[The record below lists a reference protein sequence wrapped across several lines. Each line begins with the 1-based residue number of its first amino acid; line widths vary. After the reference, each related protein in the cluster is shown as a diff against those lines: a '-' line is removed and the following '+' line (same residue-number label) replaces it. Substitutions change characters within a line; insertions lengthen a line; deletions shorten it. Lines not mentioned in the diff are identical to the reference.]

1 MAIIGITG
9 GIASGKSTF
18 SRALAEIRGASI
30 FDSDACA
37 RELLDSDPAV
47 REAVIR
53 DILSSAYRA
62 DGTPD
67 RAAIRAIVFSDPAA
81 KARLEAIL
89 HPLVRAR
96 RQALADYARGEGCD
110 LLVDIPLLFET
121 AASSAFDLVVAVACS
136 PEIQTRR
143 AMSRGLTLAQVQ
155 QIVASQWGNVKKIAQ
170 SDFVVW
176 NDGSLRMLQ
185 AQAEELAARLQSMA
199 TLKIKPSVS

>member
-53 DILSSAYRA
+53 DILPLAYRA

-121 AASSAFDLVVAVACS
+121 GASSAIDLVVAVACS

-155 QIVASQWGNVKKIAQ
+155 QIVASQWSNAQKIAK
-170 SDFVVW
+170 SDFLIW

-185 AQAEELAARLQSMA
+185 AQAEELAARLEKMS
-199 TLKIKPSVS
+199 LKIKPSVS

>member
-18 SRALAEIRGASI
+18 SRALAEIRAARI

-37 RELLDSDPAV
+37 RELLDSDSSV

-53 DILSSAYRA
+53 DILPTAYRA
-62 DGTPD
+62 DGTLD
-67 RAAIRAIVFSDPAA
+67 RAAIRALVFSDPAA

-96 RQALADYARGEGCD
+96 RQALAEDVRAEGRD

-121 AASSAFDLVVAVACS
+121 GASSGFDLIVTVACS
-136 PEIQTRR
+136 PETQTRR

-155 QIVASQWGNVKKIAQ
+155 QIVASQWGNAQKIAQ
-170 SDFVVW
+170 SDFVIW

-185 AQAEELAARLQSMA
+185 AQAEELAVHLEKMA
-199 TLKIKPSVS
+199 LKIKPSVS

>member
-18 SRALAEIRGASI
+18 SRALAESRAAWI

-37 RELLDSDPAV
+37 RELLDSDPSV

-53 DILSSAYRA
+53 DILPTAYRV

-67 RAAIRAIVFSDPAA
+67 RAAIRALVFSDPTA

-96 RQALADYARGEGCD
+96 RQALAEDARAEGRD

-121 AASSAFDLVVAVACS
+121 DASSGFDLIVTVACS
-136 PEIQTRR
+136 LEIQTQR
-143 AMSRGLTLAQVQ
+143 AMSRGLTLAQVE
-155 QIVASQWGNVKKIAQ
+155 QIVASQWGNAQKIAS
-170 SDFVVW
+170 SDFVIW
-176 NDGSLRMLQ
+176 NDGSLLMLQ
-185 AQAEELAARLQSMA
+185 AQAEELAARLESRA
-199 TLKIKPSVS
+199 RKIKPSVS

>member
-18 SRALAEIRGASI
+18 TRALAEIRAARI

-37 RELLDSDPAV
+37 RELLDSDSSV

-53 DILSSAYRA
+53 DILPTAYRA

-67 RAAIRAIVFSDPAA
+67 RAAIRALVFSDPAA

-96 RQALADYARGEGCD
+96 RQALAEDVRAEGRD

-121 AASSAFDLVVAVACS
+121 GASSRFDLIVTVACS
-136 PEIQTRR
+136 PETQTRR

-155 QIVASQWGNVKKIAQ
+155 QIVASQWGNAQKIAQ
-170 SDFVVW
+170 SDFVIW
-176 NDGSLRMLQ
+176 NDGSLRILQ
-185 AQAEELAARLQSMA
+185 AQAEELAARLAKMA
-199 TLKIKPSVS
+199 LKIKPSVS

>member
-18 SRALAEIRGASI
+18 TRALAEIRAARI

-37 RELLDSDPAV
+37 RELLDSDPTV

-53 DILSSAYRA
+53 DILPTAYRA

-67 RAAIRAIVFSDPAA
+67 RATIRALVFSDPAA

-96 RQALADYARGEGCD
+96 RQALAEDVRAEGRD

-121 AASSAFDLVVAVACS
+121 GASSGFDLIVTVACS
-136 PEIQTRR
+136 PETQTKR

-155 QIVASQWGNVKKIAQ
+155 QIVASQCGNAQKIAQ
-170 SDFVVW
+170 SDFVIW
-176 NDGSLRMLQ
+176 NDGSLRILQ
-185 AQAEELAARLQSMA
+185 AQAEELAVHLEKMA
-199 TLKIKPSVS
+199 LKIKPSVS

>member
-18 SRALAEIRGASI
+18 SRALAEIRSAWI

-37 RELLDSDPAV
+37 RELLDSDSSV

-53 DILSSAYRA
+53 DILPTAYRA

-67 RAAIRAIVFSDPAA
+67 RAAIRDFVFSDPAA
-81 KARLEAIL
+81 KVRLEAIL

-96 RQALADYARGEGCD
+96 RQALAEDARADGRD

-121 AASSAFDLVVAVACS
+121 SASSGFDLIVTVACS
-136 PEIQTRR
+136 PDIQTRR
-143 AMSRGLTLAQVQ
+143 AMSRGLTLAQVE
-155 QIVASQWGNVKKIAQ
+155 QIVASQWSNAQKIAP
-170 SDFVVW
+170 SDFVIW

-185 AQAEELAARLQSMA
+185 SQAEELASLLESRA
-199 TLKIKPSVS
+199 LKIKPSVS

>member
-18 SRALAEIRGASI
+18 SLDLAQIRAAWI

-37 RELLDSDPAV
+37 RELLDFDPSVRQAV
-47 REAVIR
+47 TR
-53 DILSSAYRA
+53 DILPTAYRA

-67 RAAIRAIVFSDPAA
+67 RAAIRALVFSDPAA

-96 RQALADYARGEGCD
+96 RQALAEDARAAGRD

-121 AASSAFDLVVAVACS
+121 GASSGFDLTVTVACS
-136 PEIQTRR
+136 LEIQTQR
-143 AMSRGLTLAQVQ
+143 AMSRGLTLAQVE
-155 QIVASQWGNVKKIAQ
+155 QIVASQWGNAQKIAQ
-170 SDFVVW
+170 SDFVIW

-185 AQAEELAARLQSMA
+185 AQVEEMSARLESRA
-199 TLKIKPSVS
+199 RKIKPSVS

>member
-18 SRALAEIRGASI
+18 SRALAESRGAWI

-37 RELLDSDPAV
+37 RELLDSDPSV

-53 DILSSAYRA
+53 DILPTAYRV

-67 RAAIRAIVFSDPAA
+67 RAAIRALVFSDPAA

-96 RQALADYARGEGCD
+96 RQALAEDARAEGRD

-121 AASSAFDLVVAVACS
+121 DASSGFDLIVTVACS
-136 PEIQTRR
+136 LETQTQR
-143 AMSRGLTLAQVQ
+143 AMSRGLTLAQVE
-155 QIVASQWGNVKKIAQ
+155 QIVASQWGNAQKIAQ
-170 SDFVVW
+170 SDFVIW

-185 AQAEELAARLQSMA
+185 AQAEELATRLETMA
-199 TLKIKPSVS
+199 LKIKPSVS

>member
-18 SRALAEIRGASI
+18 TRALAQIRAARI

-37 RELLDSDPAV
+37 RELLDSDSSV
-47 REAVIR
+47 RDAVIR
-53 DILSSAYRA
+53 DILPTAYRA
-62 DGTPD
+62 DGKPD

-96 RQALADYARGEGCD
+96 RQALAEDARSEGRD

-121 AASSAFDLVVAVACS
+121 GASSGFDLVVTVACS
-136 PEIQTRR
+136 QEIQTRR

-155 QIVASQWGNVKKIAQ
+155 QIVASQWGNAQKIAQ

-185 AQAEELAARLQSMA
+185 AQAEELAARLEKMSQ
-199 TLKIKPSVS
+199 KIKPSVS

>member
-18 SRALAEIRGASI
+18 SRALAGSLAAWI

-53 DILSSAYRA
+53 DILPTAYRV

-67 RAAIRAIVFSDPAA
+67 RAAIRALVFSDPAA

-96 RQALADYARGEGCD
+96 RQALADDVRADGRD

-121 AASSAFDLVVAVACS
+121 SASSGFDLIVTVACS
-136 PEIQTRR
+136 PQIQTRR
-143 AMSRGLTLAQVQ
+143 AMSRGLTLDQVE
-155 QIVASQWGNVKKIAQ
+155 QIVASQWGNAQKIAQ
-170 SDFVVW
+170 SDFVIW
-176 NDGSLRMLQ
+176 NDGSLRMLV
-185 AQAEELAARLQSMA
+185 AQAEELASRLESRP
-199 TLKIKPSVS
+199 LKIKPSVS

>member
-18 SRALAEIRGASI
+18 TRALAEIRAARI

-37 RELLDSDPAV
+37 RELLDSDSSV

-53 DILSSAYRA
+53 DILSTAYRA

-67 RAAIRAIVFSDPAA
+67 RAAIRALVFSDPAA
-81 KARLEAIL
+81 KTRLEAIL

-96 RQALADYARGEGCD
+96 RQALAEDARAEGRD
-110 LLVDIPLLFET
+110 LLVDTPLLFESG
-121 AASSAFDLVVAVACS
+121 ASSGFDLIVTVACS
-136 PEIQTRR
+136 PEIQARR

-155 QIVASQWGNVKKIAQ
+155 QIVASQWGNAQKIAQ
-170 SDFVVW
+170 SDFVIW
-176 NDGSLRMLQ
+176 NDGSLRILQ
-185 AQAEELAARLQSMA
+185 AQAEELAARLAKMA
-199 TLKIKPSVS
+199 LKIKPSVS

>member
-18 SRALAEIRGASI
+18 SRALAEIRAAWI

-37 RELLDSDPAV
+37 RKLLDSDSSV

-53 DILSSAYRA
+53 DILPSAYRA

-67 RAAIRAIVFSDPAA
+67 RAAIRDFVFSDPAA

-96 RQALADYARGEGCD
+96 RQSLAQDARADGRD

-121 AASSAFDLVVAVACS
+121 GASSGFDLIVTVACS

-143 AMSRGLTLAQVQ
+143 AMSRGLTMAQVE
-155 QIVASQWGNVKKIAQ
+155 QIVASQWGNAQKIAP
-170 SDFVVW
+170 SDFVIW

-185 AQAEELAARLQSMA
+185 AQAEELASLLESRA
-199 TLKIKPSVS
+199 LKIKPSVS

>member
-18 SRALAEIRGASI
+18 SRALAQIRAAWI

-37 RELLDSDPAV
+37 RELLDSDPSV

-53 DILSSAYRA
+53 DILPSAYRA
-62 DGTPD
+62 DGMPD
-67 RAAIRAIVFSDPAA
+67 RSAIRALVFSDPAA

-89 HPLVRAR
+89 HPLVRTQR
-96 RQALADYARGEGCD
+96 RTLADQARADGLD

-121 AASSAFDLVVAVACS
+121 SASPEFDLTVTVACS

-143 AMSRGLTLAQVQ
+143 AMTRGLTLAQVE
-155 QIVASQWGNVKKIAQ
+155 QIMASQWGNAQKIAQ
-170 SDFVVW
+170 SDFFIW

-185 AQAEELAARLQSMA
+185 AQAEELAARLESRA
-199 TLKIKPSVS
+199 LKIKTSVS

>member
-37 RELLDSDPAV
+37 RELLDSDPTV

-53 DILSSAYRA
+53 DILPTAYRA
-62 DGTPD
+62 DGAPD
-67 RAAIRAIVFSDPAA
+67 RAAIRALVFSDPAA

-96 RQALADYARGEGCD
+96 REALAEHARAEGCD

-121 AASSAFDLVVAVACS
+121 AASSGFDLVVTVACS
-136 PEIQTRR
+136 LEIQTRR
-143 AMSRGLTLAQVQ
+143 AMSRGLLLSQVE
-155 QIVASQWGNVKKIAQ
+155 QIVASQWRNAQKIAQ
-170 SDFVVW
+170 SDFLIW

-185 AQAEELAARLQSMA
+185 AQAEELASRLESRA
-199 TLKIKPSVS
+199 LKIKPSVS

>member
-37 RELLDSDPAV
+37 RELLDSDPTV

-53 DILSSAYRA
+53 DILHTAYRA

-67 RAAIRAIVFSDPAA
+67 RAAIRSLVFSDPAA

-96 RQALADYARGEGCD
+96 REALAEHARAEGCD

-121 AASSAFDLVVAVACS
+121 AASSGFDLVVTVACS
-136 PEIQTRR
+136 LEIQTRR

-155 QIVASQWGNVKKIAQ
+155 QIVASQWGNAQKIAQ

-185 AQAEELAARLQSMA
+185 AQAEELASRLESRA
-199 TLKIKPSVS
+199 LKIKPSVS

>member
-18 SRALAEIRGASI
+18 TRALAEIRAARI

-37 RELLDSDPAV
+37 RELLDSDSSV

-53 DILSSAYRA
+53 DILSTAYRA

-67 RAAIRAIVFSDPAA
+67 RAAIRALVFSDPAA

-96 RQALADYARGEGCD
+96 RQALAEDVRAEGRD

-121 AASSAFDLVVAVACS
+121 GASSGFDLIVTVACS
-136 PEIQTRR
+136 PETQTKR

-155 QIVASQWGNVKKIAQ
+155 QIVASQWGNAQKIAQ
-170 SDFVVW
+170 SDFVIW
-176 NDGSLRMLQ
+176 NDGSLRILQ
-185 AQAEELAARLQSMA
+185 AQAEELAARLAKMA
-199 TLKIKPSVS
+199 LKIKPSVS

>member
-18 SRALAEIRGASI
+18 TRALAEIRGASI

-47 REAVIR
+47 RDAVIR
-53 DILSSAYRA
+53 DILPTAYRP

-67 RAAIRAIVFSDPAA
+67 RAAIRALVFSDPEA
-81 KARLEAIL
+81 KAQLEAIL

-96 RQALADYARGEGCD
+96 RQSLAEDARADGGD

-121 AASSAFDLVVAVACS
+121 GASSAFDLVVAVACS

-155 QIVASQWGNVKKIAQ
+155 QIVASQWSNAQKIAQ

-185 AQAEELAARLQSMA
+185 AQAEELAARLESRA

>member
-18 SRALAEIRGASI
+18 SRALAEIQGASI

-47 REAVIR
+47 REAVTR
-53 DILSSAYRA
+53 DILPTAYRP

-67 RAAIRAIVFSDPAA
+67 RAAIRALVFSDPAA

-96 RQALADYARGEGCD
+96 RQALADDARVEGCD

-121 AASSAFDLVVAVACS
+121 SASSGFDLVVTVACS

-143 AMSRGLTLAQVQ
+143 AMSRGLTLVQVQ
-155 QIVASQWGNVKKIAQ
+155 QIVASQWGNAQKIAQ
-170 SDFVVW
+170 SDFVIW

-185 AQAEELAARLQSMA
+185 AQADELAARLESRA

>member
-18 SRALAEIRGASI
+18 TRALAESRAARI

-37 RELLDSDPAV
+37 RELLDSDPSV

-53 DILSSAYRA
+53 DILPTAYRA

-67 RAAIRAIVFSDPAA
+67 RAAIRALVFSDPAA

-96 RQALADYARGEGCD
+96 RQALAEDVRAEGRD
-110 LLVDIPLLFET
+110 LLVDTPLLFESG
-121 AASSAFDLVVAVACS
+121 ASSGFDLIVTVACS
-136 PEIQTRR
+136 PETQTKR

-155 QIVASQWGNVKKIAQ
+155 QIVASQWGNAQKIAQ
-170 SDFVVW
+170 SDFVIW
-176 NDGSLRMLQ
+176 NDGSLRILQ
-185 AQAEELAARLQSMA
+185 AQAEELAARLAKMA
-199 TLKIKPSVS
+199 LKIKPSVS

>member
-18 SRALAEIRGASI
+18 TRALAEIRAARI

-37 RELLDSDPAV
+37 RALLDSDPTV

-53 DILSSAYRA
+53 DILPTAYRA

-67 RAAIRAIVFSDPAA
+67 RAAIRALVFSDPAA

-96 RQALADYARGEGCD
+96 RQALAEDVRAEGRD

-121 AASSAFDLVVAVACS
+121 GASSGFDLIVTVACS
-136 PEIQTRR
+136 PETQTKR
-143 AMSRGLTLAQVQ
+143 AMSRGLTLAQVE
-155 QIVASQWGNVKKIAQ
+155 QIVASQWGNAQKIAHA
-170 SDFVVW
+170 DFVIW
-176 NDGSLRMLQ
+176 NDGSLPMLQ
-185 AQAEELAARLQSMA
+185 AQAEELAARLAKMA
-199 TLKIKPSVS
+199 LKIKPSVS

>member
-37 RELLDSDPAV
+37 RELLNSDSSV

-53 DILSSAYRA
+53 DILPTAYQA

-67 RAAIRAIVFSDPAA
+67 RAAIRALVFSDPAA

-89 HPLVRAR
+89 HPLVRVR
-96 RQALADYARGEGCD
+96 RQALADDARVGGRD

-121 AASSAFDLVVAVACS
+121 SASSGFDLIVTVACS

-143 AMSRGLTLAQVQ
+143 AMSRGLTLAQVE
-155 QIVASQWGNVKKIAQ
+155 QIVASQWGNAQKIAQ
-170 SDFVVW
+170 SDFVIW

-185 AQAEELAARLQSMA
+185 AQAEELAARLESRA
-199 TLKIKPSVS
+199 LKIKPSVS

>member
-18 SRALAEIRGASI
+18 TRALAESRAARI

-37 RELLDSDPAV
+37 RELLDSDPSV

-53 DILSSAYRA
+53 DILPTAYRA

-67 RAAIRAIVFSDPAA
+67 RAAIRALVFSDPAA

-96 RQALADYARGEGCD
+96 RQALAEDVRAEGRD

-121 AASSAFDLVVAVACS
+121 GASSGFDLIVTVACS
-136 PEIQTRR
+136 PETQTKR

-155 QIVASQWGNVKKIAQ
+155 QIVASQWGNAQKIAQ
-170 SDFVVW
+170 SDFVIW
-176 NDGSLRMLQ
+176 NDGSLRILQ
-185 AQAEELAARLQSMA
+185 AQAEELAARLAKMA
-199 TLKIKPSVS
+199 LKIKPSVS

>member
-18 SRALAEIRGASI
+18 SRALAEIRAAWI

-37 RELLDSDPAV
+37 RELLDSDPSV
-47 REAVIR
+47 REALIR
-53 DILSSAYRA
+53 DILRTAYRA

-67 RAAIRAIVFSDPAA
+67 RAAIRALVFSDPAA

-96 RQALADYARGEGCD
+96 RQALADDARVEGRD

-121 AASSAFDLVVAVACS
+121 SASSGFDLVVTVACS

-143 AMSRGLTLAQVQ
+143 AMTRGLTLAQVE
-155 QIVASQWGNVKKIAQ
+155 QIMASQWSKAQKVTQ
-170 SDFVVW
+170 SDFVIW

-185 AQAEELAARLQSMA
+185 AQAEELAARLELGA
-199 TLKIKPSVS
+199 RKIKPSVS

>member
-18 SRALAEIRGASI
+18 SRALAEIRAARI

-37 RELLDSDPAV
+37 RELLDSDSSV

-53 DILSSAYRA
+53 DILPTAYRA
-62 DGTPD
+62 DGTLD
-67 RAAIRAIVFSDPAA
+67 RAAIRALVFSDPAA

-96 RQALADYARGEGCD
+96 RQALAEDVRAEGCD

-121 AASSAFDLVVAVACS
+121 GASSGFDLIVTVACS
-136 PEIQTRR
+136 PETQTRR

-155 QIVASQWGNVKKIAQ
+155 QIVASQWGNAQKIAQ
-170 SDFVVW
+170 SDFVIW

-185 AQAEELAARLQSMA
+185 AQAEELAVHLEKMA
-199 TLKIKPSVS
+199 LKIKPSVS